1 MNWRISDLLSAD
13 CGYMYGKNWNLQD
26 RDIQKAMPSIRQAVN
41 DVETIRRDG
50 KGPTGELVLFP
61 HLPYILSED
70 LLMDEKERQQLAKL
84 EASATSIDV
93 VVSIGIGGSYLGTVL
108 EHGAGQRE
116 AVAPGILCRAECR
129 SGKSFRTYS
138 LPGRKGEGNCKATE
152 YCIAGY
158 FKIRFHY

>member
-13 CGYMYGKNWNLQD
+13 CGYMYGENWNLQD
-26 RDIQKAMPSIRQAVN
+26 QDIQKAMPSIRQAVN

-93 VVSIGIGGSYLGTVL
+93 VAVSYTHLDVYKR
-108 EHGAGQRE
+108 Q
-116 AVAPGILCRAECR
+116 PQYR
-129 SGKSFRTYS
+129 SRLQSS
-138 LPGRKGEGNCKATE
+138 L
-152 YCIAGY
+152 
-158 FKIRFHY
+158 